1 MADLIVQK
9 NEAIT
14 TLLFNRPDA
23 RNALSLEMRSLLR
36 DSLMDAENDET
47 VRCVVLK
54 GTGGHFMAGG
64 DVKSMKDTLDQNPK
78 DTKNYFLNRIHDLHP
93 IMFAMRRMAKP
104 VIASVEG
111 AAAGAG
117 VSLALA
123 ADLVIADSD
132 AFFTLAIVILE
143 LPRWLWNFS
152 PSQGSRGKKSNG
164 NSITRRSLHCRTS

>member
-54 GTGGHFMAGG
+54 GVGGHFMAGG
-64 DVKSMKDTLDQNPK
+64 DVKSMKDTLDQESK
-78 DTKNYFLNRIHDLHP
+78 DTKNYF
-93 IMFAMRRMAKP
+93 
-104 VIASVEG
+104 
-111 AAAGAG
+111 
-117 VSLALA
+117 
-123 ADLVIADSD
+123 
-132 AFFTLAIVILE
+132 
-143 LPRWLWNFS
+143 
-152 PSQGSRGKKSNG
+152 
-164 NSITRRSLHCRTS
+164 

>member
-54 GTGGHFMAGG
+54 GAGGHFMAGG

-111 AAAGAG
+111 AAARNDDG
-117 VSLALA
+117 VVSDPRGDQRAEPRREQQARLQ
-123 ADLVIADSD
+123 ADRRPRGRD
-132 AFFTLAIVILE
+132 A
-143 LPRWLWNFS
+143 
-152 PSQGSRGKKSNG
+152 
-164 NSITRRSLHCRTS
+164 RSL